1 MNRHSWAAMVSIIS
15 ILVVSFPVQ
24 SQIGGWDVG
33 IDFPQEDD
41 SNPFP
46 VKEDGSVSIDFF
58 VYNEELL
65 PITVEF
71 GYEIPFD
78 GEGDGPESENIAA
91 GGNKTFTLEVTGIDV
106 WAHQA
111 DSKEE
116 FKISVTL
123 VSRAS
128 IPQPLPETKEAT
140 GELQIPRVYSL
151 EVDVSD
157 PVGPMNSGSEMSLQI
172 TVKNI
177 GNVGDRVGSIEVS
190 DNCPLLTTD
199 NGLEILT
206 TRDIQSGQS
215 TSASI
220 LITASQS
227 HPQRNC
233 DVEVAV
239 SSNGAANSGGS
250 EISKDEARITVEP
263 PPANQEDPQDP
274 EGPED
279 TIEIVSSNLPFIS
292 PILTVFLLLLAA
304 IGTRKME

>member
-1 MNRHSWAAMVSIIS
+1 M
-15 ILVVSFPVQ
+15 
-24 SQIGGWDVG
+24 
-33 IDFPQEDD
+33 
-41 SNPFP
+41 
-46 VKEDGSVSIDFF
+46 
-58 VYNEELL
+58 
-65 PITVEF
+65 
-71 GYEIPFD
+71 
-78 GEGDGPESENIAA
+78 
-91 GGNKTFTLEVTGIDV
+91 
-106 WAHQA
+106 
-111 DSKEE
+111 
-116 FKISVTL
+116 
-123 VSRAS
+123 
-128 IPQPLPETKEAT
+128 
-140 GELQIPRVYSL
+140 
-151 EVDVSD
+151 
-157 PVGPMNSGSEMSLQI
+157 GSEMCI
-172 TVKNI
+172 R
-177 GNVGDRVGSIEVS
+177 DR
-190 DNCPLLTTD
+190 
-199 NGLEILT
+199 
-206 TRDIQSGQS
+206 SGQS